1 MRTMSRFRLWAMLVV
16 LFMLT
21 RSTTAMCPNWCSQRG
36 ICTTP
41 AQGGYCDCD
50 MGYTGDD
57 CGKTYCPYAFEPL
70 ALERSNARRTIRLKT
85 EVEGGVMTG
94 RLAFTFAGST
104 VVFEANAAKVDSSAC
119 QSAMN
124 QLKSIAEVRCERQAL
139 QAATGT
145 GTYLITLQRYPETP
159 HFNNLVSHKGNPPM
173 SLFYCNTTLVDLEEA
188 SSPRCF
194 LEDVAVLGDMPQYL
208 ECAGHG
214 DCDTAKGQC
223 ACKTGHKIPS
233 NTLSQCINATP
244 SSYNSP
250 SPYPL
255 NTRMTQQGF
264 TAWLVT
270 ILETATTSWPTNTTA
285 HSSPEPY

>member
-1 MRTMSRFRLWAMLVV
+1 
-16 LFMLT
+16 MLT
-21 RSTTAMCPNWCSQRG
+21 NAQRKRFQ
-36 ICTTP
+36 T
-41 AQGGYCDCD
+41 
-50 MGYTGDD
+50 
-57 CGKTYCPYAFEPL
+57 L
-70 ALERSNARRTIRLKT
+70 
-85 EVEGGVMTG
+85 
-94 RLAFTFAGST
+94 
-104 VVFEANAAKVDSSAC
+104 
-119 QSAMN
+119 N

>member
-1 MRTMSRFRLWAMLVV
+1 MATMSRFRLLAMLVGF
-16 LFMLT
+16 FMLLI
-21 RSTTAMCPNWCSQRG
+21 RTTAMCPNWCSQRG

-94 RLAFTFAGST
+94 RLALTFAGST
-104 VVFEANAAKVDSSAC
+104 VIFEANAAKVDSTVC
-119 QSAMN
+119 QSAMS

-145 GTYLITLQRYPETP
+145 GTYLITLQQYPEKP

-194 LEDVAVLGDMPQYL
+194 LEDVPVLGDMPQYL

-214 DCDTAKGQC
+214 DCDTYKGQC
-223 ACKTGHKIPS
+223 ACKTGTTTIS
-233 NTLSQCINATP
+233 NP
-244 SSYNSP
+244 SSDHTFFVY
-250 SPYPL
+250 
-255 NTRMTQQGF
+255 
-264 TAWLVT
+264 
-270 ILETATTSWPTNTTA
+270 
-285 HSSPEPY
+285 